1 MVTIVSFS
9 PVPGALL
16 HQWLAAHLGAMAFR
30 VVAADEVSGA
40 DRDQAFREAE
50 AALGD
55 YTFRHPVDRQLLE
68 KMPKLKFLQ
77 QPSAGYEHIDLDAC
91 RARAVQVANTPG
103 VNAAAVAEHAIMVA
117 LALLKRL
124 ISANASTHAGK
135 WTQHELMWERGVF
148 ELGGKTWGIVGFGAV
163 GREVAKR
170 LTAFGVNLL
179 YYDVQRLGLEK
190 ESDARVTYKPL
201 DHLLRL
207 ADIVSL
213 HVPLTP
219 ETRSLI
225 GSRELSFLKSHAI
238 LINVARGECVDE
250 RALADRLR
258 TKKLG
263 GAGIDVFSQ
272 EPIPPDH
279 PLLECDNALLT
290 PHIAGATNEVRE
302 RVVRMAVANIVQ
314 FLQGRQPQYVLNRT
328 TS

>member
-1 MVTIVSFS
+1 MATVVSFS

-16 HQWLAAHLGAMAFR
+16 HQWLAANLGATPIR
-30 VVAADEVSGA
+30 VVAADEVSGT
-40 DRDQAFREAE
+40 DRDQAFAEAE

-55 YTFRHPVDRQLLE
+55 YTFRSPFNSQLLE
-68 KMPKLKFLQ
+68 RMPKLKFLQ
-77 QPSAGYEHIDLDAC
+77 QPSAGYEHIDLHAC
-91 RARAVQVANTPG
+91 SARGVQVANTPG
-103 VNAAAVAEHAIMVA
+103 VNAAAVAEHAIMAA

-124 ISANASTHAGK
+124 MPANASTHAGK
-135 WTQHELMWERGVF
+135 WTQHELMWDRGVF

-170 LTAFGVNLL
+170 LTAFGVNIL
-179 YYDVQRLGLEK
+179 YFDLVRTSPER
-190 ESDARVTYKPL
+190 ESEMHAAYKPL

-213 HVPLTP
+213 HVPLTDQ
-219 ETRSLI
+219 TRSLI
-225 GSRELSFLKSHAI
+225 GARELNFLKPNAI

-250 RALADRLR
+250 KALADRLR

-263 GAGIDVFSQ
+263 GAALDVFSQ
-272 EPIPPDH
+272 EPIPAGH

-314 FLQGRQPQYVLNRT
+314 FLQGRPPQYILNKA
-328 TS
+328 